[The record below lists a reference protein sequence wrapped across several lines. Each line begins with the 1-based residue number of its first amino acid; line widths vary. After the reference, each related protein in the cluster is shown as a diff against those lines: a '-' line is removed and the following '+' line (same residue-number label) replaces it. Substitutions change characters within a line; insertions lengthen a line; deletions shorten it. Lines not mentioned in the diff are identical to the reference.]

1 MKLLVLGLAAGILG
15 FSTAASADC
24 LETATRA
31 IEAKGITDWKRTD
44 PAPKLEGVYQ
54 NSQTSETLV
63 GYQAWFRVAQCEKGY
78 VVVNMRTSCAI
89 MDIWDEGDCRVPGL
103 H

>member
-1 MKLLVLGLAAGILG
+1 MKLLVLGLAGILG

-24 LETATRA
+24 LDTATKA
-31 IEAKGITDWKRTD
+31 IEAKGVTDWKRTD
-44 PAPKLEGVYQ
+44 PAPKLEEVYQ
-54 NSQTSETLV
+54 NSQTSETLI

-89 MDIWDEGDCRVPGL
+89 MDIWSEGSCRVPGL
-103 H
+103 R